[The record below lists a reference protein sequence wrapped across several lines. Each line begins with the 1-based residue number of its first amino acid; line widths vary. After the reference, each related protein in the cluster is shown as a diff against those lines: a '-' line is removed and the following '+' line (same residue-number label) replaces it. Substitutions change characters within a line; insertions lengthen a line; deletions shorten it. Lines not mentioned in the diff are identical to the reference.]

1 MLVKNVFAYTVLI
14 ILLTT
19 VIFIFIDDFS
29 FKLKPVENEFKKEE
43 NNYNLPKAL
52 GIAFAITIVFML
64 IKENILISSDK
75 TSTNN
80 IAKNNSNN
88 IIKKITN
95 NKKINNKKINNKN
108 INNKNISNKKNNNNN
123 FNNINNNINRLLK
136 KLKKN

>member
-14 ILLTT
+14 IILTT

-64 IKENILISSDK
+64 IKENILISSNK

-80 IAKNNSNN
+80 ITKNNSNN
-88 IIKKITN
+88 IIKKLTN
-95 NKKINNKKINNKN
+95 SKKINNKN
-108 INNKNISNKKNNNNN
+108 MNNNN
-123 FNNINNNINRLLK
+123 FNKINNNINRLLK

>member
-29 FKLKPVENEFKKEE
+29 FTLKPVENEFKKEE

-52 GIAFAITIVFML
+52 GIAFAITIVFIL
-64 IKENILISSDK
+64 IKEKLLISSPEK
-75 TSTNN
+75 L
-80 IAKNNSNN
+80 KNDSNNN
-88 IIKKITN
+88 IIKKI
-95 NKKINNKKINNKN
+95 INNKKSNNLKGNNK
-108 INNKNISNKKNNNNN
+108 KMYNNN
-123 FNNINNNINRLLK
+123 FNTINNNINRLLK

>member
-64 IKENILISSDK
+64 IKENILISSNK

-80 IAKNNSNN
+80 ITKNNSNN
-88 IIKKITN
+88 IIKKLTN
-95 NKKINNKKINNKN
+95 SKKINNKN
-108 INNKNISNKKNNNNN
+108 MNNNN
-123 FNNINNNINRLLK
+123 FNKINNNINRLLK